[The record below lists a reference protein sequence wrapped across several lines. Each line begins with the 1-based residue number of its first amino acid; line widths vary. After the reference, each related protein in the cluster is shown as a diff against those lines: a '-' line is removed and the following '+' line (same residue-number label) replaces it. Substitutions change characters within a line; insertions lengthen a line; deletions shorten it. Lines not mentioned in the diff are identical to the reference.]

1 MIEQEIERKIQDFRS
16 TGIPQYIPRAGRVV
30 MVDHM
35 VSTVIGG
42 RRTGKSFR
50 ILQAADELIRGRRII
65 KSPNQIC
72 YLDFDNPILSS
83 MQAKDLKLI
92 QTTFLKMNP
101 DMDIGTGA
109 VFLLDEIHKILG
121 WEDYVIDLS
130 RNAAW
135 KVIVTGSSSKLLRQD
150 VATELRGKAV
160 SSEVYPLS
168 FREYLTF
175 KQFRHPPASTKGM
188 AEAQRLFDAYLR
200 SGGYP
205 ALVNLD
211 DYAATAV
218 LREYFDTMILKDV
231 IQRYDISKPRQ
242 CIHLYRYLLS
252 NIGKPFTLQSLHRFL
267 KQAGFATSRDTL
279 RDLVGW
285 AADSWLIFSVPLYS
299 DSVKEQDR
307 NYKKLYAI
315 DWALAAANSSVWD
328 GSLSR
333 SLENMVFLHLH
344 RQSHRVHYY
353 LTKSK
358 RQEVDFIAVDGNGHP
373 AAALQVCLDVAH
385 DRTMN
390 REMEPLISAA
400 KYFGIKN
407 NYIITRSFENSI
419 KVDGVNVKILPAW
432 KWMMEE

>member
-1 MIEQEIERKIQDFRS
+1 M
-16 TGIPQYIPRAGRVV
+16 
-30 MVDHM
+30 
-35 VSTVIGG
+35 
-42 RRTGKSFR
+42 
-50 ILQAADELIRGRRII
+50 
-65 KSPNQIC
+65 
-72 YLDFDNPILSS
+72 
-83 MQAKDLKLI
+83 
-92 QTTFLKMNP
+92 
-101 DMDIGTGA
+101 
-109 VFLLDEIHKILG
+109 
-121 WEDYVIDLS
+121 
-130 RNAAW
+130 
-135 KVIVTGSSSKLLRQD
+135 
-150 VATELRGKAV
+150 
-160 SSEVYPLS
+160 
-168 FREYLTF
+168 
-175 KQFRHPPASTKGM
+175 
-188 AEAQRLFDAYLR
+188 FDAYLR

-373 AAALQVCLDVAH
+373 AAALQVCLDVIH
-385 DRTMN
+385 DKTMN